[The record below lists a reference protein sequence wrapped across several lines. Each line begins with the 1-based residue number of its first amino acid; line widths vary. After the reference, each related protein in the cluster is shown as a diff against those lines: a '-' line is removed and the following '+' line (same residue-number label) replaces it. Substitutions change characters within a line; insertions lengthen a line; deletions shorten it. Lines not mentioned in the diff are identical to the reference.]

1 MQKTEWPDSLWRST
15 AEPLRDFPELQE
27 DIETDLL
34 ITGAG
39 YTGLSTALH
48 AADAIEQIVILD
60 QAQPGW
66 GCSGRNGG
74 QVHPQ
79 WKPDLA
85 VLKQLY
91 PGRQFEAF
99 IKTLGDAVELVFD
112 LVEQYQIKC
121 QAQRTGSIIA
131 GKGAKAIRYL
141 TEWSQFWTQTG
152 AQVT

>member
-1 MQKTEWPDSLWRST
+1 MTMQQTQWPDSLWRST
-15 AEPLRDFPELQE
+15 AESFQEFAELDQ

-34 ITGAG
+34 IIGAG

-48 AADAIEQIVILD
+48 AADHVKDIVIID

-74 QVHPQ
+74 QIHVQ

-91 PGRQFEAF
+91 PDSQFETF
-99 IKTLGDAVELVFD
+99 IKTMGDAVDLVFD
-112 LVEQYQIKC
+112 LVEQHQIDC

-141 TEWSQFWTQTG
+141 TEWSRF
-152 AQVT
+152 